1 LRHPLA
7 ERYKKRPKIAVM
19 SYTNGAMSKNLTIPS
34 ANGNGVTDS
43 PLAIAVSISPTTSSN
58 LHNIFRQNSLS
69 QPTNTIRPA
78 KVLHP
83 VASGDF
89 RLLLL
94 ENISQGAVQ
103 HFKQQ
108 GFQVDWHPKAWSEDE
123 LIQKI
128 GQYHAIG
135 IRSKTKI
142 TEKVIKAASK
152 VTLSA

>member
-1 LRHPLA
+1 
-7 ERYKKRPKIAVM
+7 M
-19 SYTNGAMSKNLTIPS
+19 SYTNGTMSNLTIPS
-34 ANGNGVTDS
+34 ANGIGVTDS
-43 PLAIAVSISPTTSSN
+43 PLAIAVSISPTNSSN
-58 LHNIFRQNSLS
+58 LHSRFRQGSLPQS
-69 QPTNTIRPA
+69 TNPIRPA
-78 KVLHP
+78 KVLQP
-83 VASGDF
+83 VASGDL

-108 GFQVDWHPKAWSEDE
+108 GFQVDWYPKAWSEDE

-152 VTLSA
+152 VTQGIIL